1 MSLFGDYRTT
11 NTEFNGSTTFEVL
24 FLTIWSRNVDV
35 PVDNKRAWTIAK
47 ISIRTGI
54 RSFFSLG
61 VYRSF
66 SILEFVSVV
75 IHMTLI

>member
-11 NTEFNGSTTFEVL
+11 NIEFNVSTTFEVL

-54 RSFFSLG
+54 RSFFSLD

-66 SILEFVSVV
+66 SILELVSVA
-75 IHMTLI
+75 IRMILI